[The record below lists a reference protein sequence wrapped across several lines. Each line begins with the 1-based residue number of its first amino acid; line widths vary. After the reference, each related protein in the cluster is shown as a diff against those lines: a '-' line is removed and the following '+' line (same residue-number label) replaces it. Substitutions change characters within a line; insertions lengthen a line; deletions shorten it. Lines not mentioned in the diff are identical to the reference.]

1 MVKGRGKSYINP
13 TTLLLSYWGMTF
25 LCLRIRRKGLCPHA
39 KEANEAHGNTAL
51 LTFSAIYIRVTLNF
65 LILARF
71 EKKSIA
77 DQQNFI

>member
-1 MVKGRGKSYINP
+1 M
-13 TTLLLSYWGMTF
+13 
-25 LCLRIRRKGLCPHA
+25 CPHA